1 MPVFVNYNKKYF
13 LFVPYKVGYST
24 FLSQKN
30 SGLRYLHVLINFPVF
45 KHLIKYFYFKRI
57 LVIRHPY
64 NRFISLFSD
73 KYRKQPLRI
82 IEGLHTW
89 ENTHKCL
96 YKHLGITHEMTDKEI
111 ASKFLALKIS
121 DLIALLPKI
130 IEEDAH
136 FWPQSY
142 STNFSLFNLKIPVKY
157 VFQIERDAARI
168 RDLTNI
174 DLSVVKNKSDSDK
187 FELSLNDKEKLSKI
201 YKSDFKL
208 GGYNQDGL

>member
-13 LFVPYKVGYST
+13 LFVSYKVGYST

-30 SGLRYLHVLINFPVF
+30 LGLRYLHVFINLPVF
-45 KHLIKYFYFKRI
+45 KHLIKYLHFERI
-57 LVIRHPY
+57 LVMRHPY

-73 KYRKQPLRI
+73 KYRKQPLRVMK
-82 IEGLHTW
+82 GLHTW
-89 ENTHKCL
+89 ENAHKCL
-96 YKHLGITHEMTDKEI
+96 YKHLEINDGMTDKEI
-111 ASKFLALKIS
+111 ASKFLTLEIS
-121 DLIALLPKI
+121 TLIALLPEI

-142 STNFSLFNLKIPVKY
+142 LRNFSLFNIKMPINY

-168 RDLTNI
+168 RDLTNV
-174 DLSVVKNKSDSDK
+174 DLGVIKNKSDSDK

-201 YKSDFKL
+201 YKSDFEL
-208 GGYNQDGL
+208 GGYNHDVL